1 MHRRY
6 EYPPIYEYPACEL
19 SGGGNC
25 CHYSSGFP
33 GSACGLE
40 LARAKQVRM
49 IAAAAVKTDQINA
62 SVLAQLGK
70 G

>member
-6 EYPPIYEYPACEL
+6 ESSHCGYPAREL
-19 SGGGNC
+19 PVGGCNC
-25 CHYSSGFP
+25 SNGFP